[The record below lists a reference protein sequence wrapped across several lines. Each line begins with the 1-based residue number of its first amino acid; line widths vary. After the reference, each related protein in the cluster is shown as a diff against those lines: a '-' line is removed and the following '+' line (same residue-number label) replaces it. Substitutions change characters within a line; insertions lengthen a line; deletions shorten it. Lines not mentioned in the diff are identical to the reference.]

1 MNAVSDKP
9 SGKLMRVYFFAIPAI
24 PGFLYL
30 YVHLANKK
38 K

>member
-1 MNAVSDKP
+1 VTALAFPGS
-9 SGKLMRVYFFAIPAI
+9 LMGVYFFAIPAL

-30 YVHLANKK
+30 YVHLASKK